1 MAPVECFP
9 MRRASFVVLLRSL
22 VVLTLLALTAGCSL
36 LSGNV
41 GVLWTNRPE
50 FTTYA
55 ELFNA
60 SQSRYKLEVVYK
72 ADPVLSLANA
82 TKVPDLVVGLRE
94 DSIPIIGRFVSLDQI
109 LNRGEVNPSLF
120 YRDLLRT
127 GRYEGR
133 QLLLPV
139 SFDLPALLSEDS
151 TAAPPV
157 GAMTVT
163 LDQVKQRALV
173 FDKNTTDAFRVLAF
187 SPRWSGD
194 FLYLAA
200 QMMGADFRQDSHGD
214 LAWDDQKLSNSVSY
228 LRDWI
233 DNVDGGNESDL
244 EFGEKYLYDPVDK
257 LLSSGRVAFYYM
269 SLSGFYDLSAD
280 KRKTIRLQWVA
291 QNGRVPVLDTLLF
304 AGVPRWARNRAAAF
318 AFLQWFYRPV
328 TQRRLLEASRDEHLK
343 VFGIAN
349 GLSALPQVNEHD
361 FPQSYPFLISRI
373 PQVDSLAF
381 PKPLPADWE
390 GIKSDVLVP
399 WLNHEIL
406 SPATDQPLRERLKA
420 WRLQR
425 PLM

>member
-1 MAPVECFP
+1 
-9 MRRASFVVLLRSL
+9 MRRASFAVLLRSFA
-22 VVLTLLALTAGCSL
+22 VLSLLALTTGCAL

-72 ADPVLSLANA
+72 ADPVLSLANT
-82 TKVPDLVVGLRE
+82 TKVPDLVVGLQE

-109 LNRGEVNPSLF
+109 LNRGGVNPSLF

-151 TAAPPV
+151 KAAPPV
-157 GAMTVT
+157 GGTTVT
-163 LDQVKQRALV
+163 LDQVRQRALV
-173 FDKNTTDAFRVLAF
+173 FDKNNTDAFRVLAF

-200 QMMGADFRQDSHGD
+200 QMMGADFRQGSHGD
-214 LAWDDQKLSNSVSY
+214 LSWDDQKLADSVNY

-233 DNVDGGNESDL
+233 ANVDGGSKNDL
-244 EFGEKYLYDPVDK
+244 DFTEKYLYDPVDK
-257 LLSSGRVAFYYM
+257 LLSSGRIAYYYM
-269 SLSGFYDLSAD
+269 SLSSFYDLPAD
-280 KRKTIRLQWVA
+280 KRKAIRLQWAA
-291 QNGRVPVLDTLLF
+291 QNGRIPVLDNLLY

-318 AFLQWFYRPV
+318 AFLEWFYRPE

-349 GLSALPQVNEHD
+349 GLSPLPQVNEHD
-361 FPQSYPFLISRI
+361 VPRYYPSLIARI
-373 PQVDSLAF
+373 PPADSLAF
-381 PKPLPADWE
+381 PKPLPADWQ
-390 GIKSDVLVP
+390 GIKADVLVP
-399 WLNHEIL
+399 WLDHEIL
-406 SPATDQPLRERLKA
+406 SPTTDQRLQERLKA

>member
-1 MAPVECFP
+1 
-9 MRRASFVVLLRSL
+9 MRRASLAVLLRSL
-22 VVLTLLALTAGCSL
+22 VVVSILPLAAGCSL
-36 LSGNV
+36 LSGSV

-60 SQSRYKLEVVYK
+60 SQNRYKLEVVYK
-72 ADPVLSLANA
+72 ADPVLSLSNA
-82 TKVPDLVVGLRE
+82 TKVPDLVVGLHE
-94 DSIPIIGRFVSLDQI
+94 DSVPIIGRFVSLDQI
-109 LNRGEVNPSLF
+109 VNRGEVNPSLF

-139 SFDLPALLSEDS
+139 SFDLPALLSRDS
-151 TAAPPV
+151 ASPTPTG
-157 GAMTVT
+157 GATVT

-173 FDKNTTDAFRVLAF
+173 FDKDSKDAFQVLAF
-187 SPRWSGD
+187 SPRWSGN

-200 QMMGADFRQDSHGD
+200 QMMGADFHEDSHGD
-214 LAWDDQKLSNSVSY
+214 LAWDDQKLSESVSY

-233 DNVDGGNESDL
+233 ANVDGGAKNDL
-244 EFGEKYLYDPVDK
+244 EFAEKYLYDPVDK
-257 LLSSGRVAFYYM
+257 LLSSGRIAYHYM
-269 SLSGFYDLSAD
+269 SLSSFYDLPAD
-280 KRKTIRLQWVA
+280 KRKAMRLQWVA
-291 QNGRVPVLDTLLF
+291 QNGRIPVLDNLLF

-318 AFLQWFYRPV
+318 AFLEWFYRPE
-328 TQRRLLEASRDEHLK
+328 TQRRLLEASSDEHLK

-361 FPQSYPFLISRI
+361 LPRYYPSLITRI
-373 PQVDSLAF
+373 PAPDSLAF
-381 PKPLPADWE
+381 PKPLPSDWQ
-390 GIKSDVLVP
+390 GIKSEVLVP
-399 WLNHEIL
+399 WLDHEIL
-406 SPATDQPLRERLKA
+406 SPTTDQHLQERLKA